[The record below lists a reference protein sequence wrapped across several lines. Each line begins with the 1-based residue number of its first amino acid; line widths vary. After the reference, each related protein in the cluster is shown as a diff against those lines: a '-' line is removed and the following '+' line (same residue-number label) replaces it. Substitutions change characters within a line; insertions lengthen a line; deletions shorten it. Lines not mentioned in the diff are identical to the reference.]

1 MIFFGALGNITP
13 PPELSGYN
21 NVNGSGLFVLLGNL
35 FRFSLVV
42 GAIYTVYQIINAGFL
57 YISGDP
63 KKIESAWAK
72 IYQSFMGLVI
82 IVSSFI
88 LLGIISRILKVNL
101 LDLTIHGP

>member
-1 MIFFGALGNITP
+1 MIFFGALGSITP
-13 PPELSGYN
+13 PPELVKYN
-21 NVNGSGLFVLLGNL
+21 SVNGSGLFTLLGNL
-35 FRFSLVV
+35 FRFSLVI
-42 GAIYTVYQIINAGFL
+42 GAIYTIYQIINAGFL

-82 IVSSFI
+82 IVSSFV
-88 LLGIISRILKVNL
+88 LLGIISRILKVDL